1 MSIWAAGIAKRGATP
16 GIWTALALATII
28 FGYAF
33 FVDISDKISWDEE
46 YISWRGWDYFATQ
59 PVRHKVRLD
68 QVTEVS
74 TANHPANFMP
84 GRPFDRIE
92 IASAPDTIPIMP
104 SFHRREELEEL
115 LRYIYSR
122 RPEAFTDPLVTQYM
136 DGAFSEWWRYR

>member
-1 MSIWAAGIAKRGATP
+1 MPLKANRKVALSEQAKRAGA
-16 GIWTALALATII
+16 W
-28 FGYAF
+28 
-33 FVDISDKISWDEE
+33 
-46 YISWRGWDYFATQ
+46 
-59 PVRHKVRLD
+59 VRLD